1 MPSGV
6 PATSF
11 DYSGAEINS
20 DHIEELLQNY
30 SFVSLSEM
38 MNISGVLQKD
48 AEVWRKLKL
57 AEKYNIPIDG
67 HAPGIIGE
75 VLKQYVSAGISTDH
89 ESVSLSEA
97 LEKISLVM
105 KILIR

>member
-1 MPSGV
+1 MIENSWKAPIKIFFSVPSCV
-6 PATSF
+6 HATSF

-57 AEKYNIPIDG
+57 AEKCSGDNRGSFETICKCRYF
-67 HAPGIIGE
+67 
-75 VLKQYVSAGISTDH
+75 Y
-89 ESVSLSEA
+89 
-97 LEKISLVM
+97 
-105 KILIR
+105 